1 MILDHFPCAK
11 SHRLIFSLLSWHIY
25 NLCKIAFDPET
36 GTYGDHVD
44 TLFNAVGMGKSLTWP
59 RPSYDGRYLLFTSRR
74 NDGLYSHLYFASV
87 DKDGRFTK
95 PFMLPQKN
103 PKEYYWRSFYS
114 FNTPDFTKSKVSFDT
129 RKAVSEVMSDQRI
142 ETRVR

>member
-1 MILDHFPCAK
+1 
-11 SHRLIFSLLSWHIY
+11 
-25 NLCKIAFDPET
+25 
-36 GTYGDHVD
+36 
-44 TLFNAVGMGKSLTWP
+44 MGKSLTWP

-74 NDGLYSHLYFASV
+74 VDGLYSHLYFASV
-87 DKDGRFTK
+87 DEQGRFAK

-103 PKEYYWRSFYS
+103 PKEYYERSFYS

-129 RKAVSEVMSDQRI
+129 HKAVSEVMSDRRI